1 MRSVIVFNILDRVH
15 IDFLH
20 IVHLFMRGAFFEFN
34 VFALINTDELHLAIL
49 DGSGLAPLV
58 KQPFDQISV
67 CISGVPRIVINSL

>member
-1 MRSVIVFNILDRVH
+1 MIVFNILDRVH

-58 KQPFDQISV
+58 K
-67 CISGVPRIVINSL
+67 